1 MATNSIPSQQG
12 QGQGPLTPSPNFA
25 SGISISGGGGAGATG
40 YSFVNGVNSQVT
52 NFRNTVEITGQGADL
67 VIDKKSMKQWM
78 EAVEKR
84 LAILQPKPELLE
96 KYEALKQAFDHYK
109 TLENLLYGTEDDN
122 TAK

>member
-1 MATNSIPSQQG
+1 MPPAGAAQYT
-12 QGQGPLTPSPNFA
+12 
-25 SGISISGGGGAGATG
+25 ISGGNSNYVSGIGLA
-40 YSFVNGVNSQVT
+40 NGSA
-52 NFRNTVEITGQGADL
+52 NFRNTVEINGQGADL